1 MLGKTRAFL
10 DMIRFEHTVFAL
22 PFAYLGMVLAAPTG
36 LPIGGLRLGQAG
48 GWPGWGTFF
57 WITVA
62 MAAARTA
69 GMSLNR
75 LIDRHI
81 DARNPRTANRPIQA
95 GRISVT
101 TTVVGAALSLVIL
114 AVAAWQLNPVALLL
128 FPGALLFLVGYPY
141 TKRFTW
147 LSHFWLGFTDGLA
160 PAGAWVAVTGTFW
173 LARDTPA
180 WLLLGALTLWI
191 GGFDLLY
198 ACQDVEFDRRE
209 KLHSIPARFGVPA
222 ALRLARLCHLLT
234 VALLA
239 AVGVWFGLGWFYWV
253 GLAAISGLFVWEHSL
268 VKPYDLSKIDLAFF
282 NINGYI
288 SLTIFVATVLAVWL
302 R

>member
-1 MLGKTRAFL
+1 MDQAGAVATGRAMLAKARAFF

-22 PFAYLGMVLAAPTG
+22 PFAYLGMVLAAD
-36 LPIGGLRLGQAG
+36 
-48 GWPGWGTFF
+48 GWPGWGKFLG
-57 WITVA
+57 ITLA

-81 DARNPRTANRPIQA
+81 DARNPRTANRPLQT
-95 GRISVT
+95 GRIAVS
-101 TTVVGAALSLVIL
+101 TTVAGATASLVVL
-114 AVAAWQLNPVALLL
+114 AAAAWWLNPVTLLL
-128 FPGALLFLVGYPY
+128 FPGALVFLVGYPY

-160 PAGAWVAVTGTFW
+160 PAGAWVAITGTFW
-173 LARDTPA
+173 LARDVPG

-198 ACQDVEFDRRE
+198 ACQDVDFDRRE
-209 KLHSIPARFGVPA
+209 GLHSIPARFGVPA
-222 ALRLARLCHLLT
+222 ALGLARLCHLLT
-234 VALLA
+234 VVLLA
-239 AVGVWFGLGWFYWV
+239 AVGAWFRLGWLYWA

-268 VKPYDLSKIDLAFF
+268 VRPDDLSKLDLAFF

-288 SLTIFVATVLAVWL
+288 SLTIFVATLLAVWL